1 MIFLLVG
8 LGCIEITSH
17 FTLNF
22 SALRVTNHKSQPIHI
37 SLGVFSVWVVRFVV
51 SGEGLL
57 VSHNLDLWWWVI
69 LFSVYCLWV
78 LLPEIR
84 LPCLADWL
92 ATAAWVWLWLFC
104 FSWESPLIGLLGN
117 RDLFG
122 NGDVGYL
129 SKLPLIMENIKACS
143 RISDQNELPIY

>member
-1 MIFLLVG
+1 MYRNHIPFYFEFLCSYSYKLQ
-8 LGCIEITSH
+8 ITAHPYFIRCFLCLS
-17 FTLNF
+17 
-22 SALRVTNHKSQPIHI
+22 REVCGK
-37 SLGVFSVWVVRFVV
+37 
-51 SGEGLL
+51 GLL

-84 LPCLADWL
+84 LPSLAGWL

-104 FSWESPLIGLLGN
+104 FSWESPLIGLLGKRN
-117 RDLFG
+117 LFG

-143 RISDQNELPIY
+143 RISDQNELPIYSQ